1 MSQNMGKV
9 QYVLESLTRAAARGS
24 RLARQQHAWCM
35 GPWAQQRSMKPEAT
49 PRRTAGAPPAAFCS
63 SHQPLPPHD
72 PLLRTSRRQRWNVAP
87 QQPAVSR
94 RRPRPSSRGDGRRM
108 IASSTHG
115 AARFAARAA
124 PAGFRPRWLSRSGS
138 GGGSSSRHSSSSSSR
153 RRRSSSNSSSSS
165 SSSSSRLT
173 AKQLAEIKFYRSLA
187 TRLRSQRELHRG
199 GRSQPQ
205 RRHPRDHER
214 QLRFLFGDAPATAGI
229 NFAKNEDVPVEIR
242 AGRGSEQAVRPLTS
256 FADIEGLPEFL
267 ARNVERCSYDTPTA
281 VQKHAIPIGLE
292 SHDVMCCSQTGSGKT
307 AAFLLPAIAQLGQ
320 VSVGERGGFAE
331 REGAAAP
338 RML

>member
-1 MSQNMGKV
+1 MLRKPALPQW
-9 QYVLESLTRAAARGS
+9 QARGT
-24 RLARQQHAWCM
+24 ARHCPAL
-35 GPWAQQRSMKPEAT
+35 PAS
-49 PRRTAGAPPAAFCS
+49 PPAAFCS
-63 SHQPLPPHD
+63 SHQPLPPPGSPSAHI
-72 PLLRTSRRQRWNVAP
+72 TSATP
-87 QQPAVSR
+87 GCSSAAASGQPAAPPAVLAVTAVVSY
-94 RRPRPSSRGDGRRM
+94 DM
-108 IASSTHG
+108 IASSTHE

-124 PAGFRPRWLSRSGS
+124 AAGFRPRWLPRSGG
-138 GGGSSSRHSSSSSSR
+138 GGGSSRRHSSSSSSS
-153 RRRSSSNSSSSS
+153 RSRG
-165 SSSSSRLT
+165 SSSSRLT

-187 TRLRSQRELHRG
+187 TRLRRQRELHRD

-205 RRHPRDHER
+205 RRHPRDRER

-307 AAFLLPAIAQLGQ
+307 CAFLLPAIAQLGQ